1 MVWILFFFLTFSIVW
16 KYTIIMDIKI
26 YSTSNTSP
34 HNFHTMDFLNSMVWI
49 LSESMDSPDIF
60 HSMEMYNYCGKSKS
74 ILFSISNHSI
84 PSRGFSQFFYICVSS
99 LVNDCYKFLVQFTS
113 DTVQGNRCL
122 SHCHSY
128 LEAYIF
134 LKRIK
139 QQIIWLEK

>member
-1 MVWILFFFLTFSIVW
+1 
-16 KYTIIMDIKI
+16 MDIKI

-34 HNFHTMDFLNSMVWI
+34 YNFRTMDFLNSMVWI

-60 HSMEMYNYCGKSKS
+60 HSMEIYNYCGKSKS
-74 ILFSISNHSI
+74 ILFSISMQPFNSI
-84 PSRGFSQFFYICVSS
+84 PWIFTIFLCVSS

-139 QQIIWLEK
+139 QQKIWLEK